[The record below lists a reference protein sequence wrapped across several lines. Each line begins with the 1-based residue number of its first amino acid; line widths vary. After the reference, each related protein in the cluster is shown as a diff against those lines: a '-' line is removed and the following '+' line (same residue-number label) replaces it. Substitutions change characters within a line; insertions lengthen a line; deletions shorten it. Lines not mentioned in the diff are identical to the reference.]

1 MSEEKDLNKKVDE
14 LEAAK
19 EKYLSDNTVISIG
32 GYSFTPAKLMI
43 AGGIISSVLGGLY
56 GAFEVYKDYM
66 DMKDK
71 IANYVTPDLTEIYK
85 KMEVLDANTGKM
97 VEYTQDIKN
106 DLKGDVRRVEGLV
119 ESLERRNS
127 QAIREADNAIKDI
140 KKEVD
145 TTNKELRRDVDQTLK
160 EVRRYSD
167 QTIKEVNQEMTRNQK
182 ETQQELRAIRR
193 EVDDKIKKALDNPL
207 SN

>member
-56 GAFEVYKDYM
+56 GSFEVYKDYM

-71 IANYVTPDLTEIYK
+71 IAKYVSPDLTEIYK
-85 KMEVLDANTGKM
+85 KIEVLEASTNKT
-97 VEYTQDIKN
+97 VEYSQDIKN